1 MLSVEVQIEFSD
13 YFLEKP
19 MTEESALDQVR
30 VGSKPPSSPLPEI
43 GTADLVGKLAII
55 YMWAS

>member
-19 MTEESALDQVR
+19 MAEGYALDQVR
-30 VGSKPPSSPLPEI
+30 VGAKPPSSPLPEI
-43 GTADLVGKLAII
+43 GTADHVGKLDII
-55 YMWAS
+55 

>member
-19 MTEESALDQVR
+19 MAEGYALDQVR
-30 VGSKPPSSPLPEI
+30 VGAKPPSSPLPEI